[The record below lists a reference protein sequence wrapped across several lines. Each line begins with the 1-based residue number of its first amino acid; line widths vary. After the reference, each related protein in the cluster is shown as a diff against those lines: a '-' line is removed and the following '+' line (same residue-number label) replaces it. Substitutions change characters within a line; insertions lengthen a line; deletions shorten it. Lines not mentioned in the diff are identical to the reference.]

1 MKQCIHQLK
10 KSILLM
16 SLLTISYSI
25 IGKDKL
31 DPVLLKKQQDEHFK
45 PSIELNFVPFAMF
58 FAGLE
63 GGLEIQHK
71 PKQAIRIN
79 AGYYVNDKA
88 TFYNNTKQNGGGWD
102 PWWNPSRHSNWSSIR
117 TEIHYKFFNRT
128 EESNLRFY
136 VAPFVVNKWAT
147 IDIEMQRTDP
157 NNPNVWEVTN
167 DRYKAFAT
175 SGGILLGLKER
186 ITDRIYLDMF
196 FGGGSTFFSSGGK
209 DELNVPVIH
218 PYTRSIH
225 PRFGLSINF
234 GI

>member
-1 MKQCIHQLK
+1 MTQLIFQLK
-10 KSILLM
+10 KSILLL
-16 SLLTISYSI
+16 SFLTIGNLI
-25 IGKDKL
+25 IGSHK
-31 DPVLLKKQQDEHFK
+31 PNPELLFNKKNEHFK
-45 PSIELNFVPFAMF
+45 PSVELNFVPFAMF

-71 PKQAIRIN
+71 PKQALRIN

-88 TFYNNTKQNGGGWD
+88 TFYNNTKNNGGWD
-102 PWWNPSRHSNWSSIR
+102 LWWNPSRHSNWSSIR

-136 VAPFVVNKWAT
+136 VAPFIVNKWAT
-147 IDIEMQRTDP
+147 VDIEMQRANPD
-157 NNPNVWEVTN
+157 NPNVWEVTN
-167 DRYKAFAT
+167 ERHKAFAT

-196 FGGGSTFFSSGGK
+196 FGGGLTFFTNGDK